1 MNPPPPMPENSG
13 STTLSA
19 NWMAAAASMAL
30 PPLRSILA
38 PASAASGCDTATTP
52 PRKPGPG
59 GTASPDASCD
69 AQAGAKLNTVKLST
83 SNDLRMS
90 GPRSQPAV
98 ARIAARAAGI
108 RVRLLDLRQIVVRVL
123 RERVVDRGPGRREL
137 EDPLELRRDAALVVP
152 GHRGVALVFMVAVV
166 VIVLAAAVAIT
177 VAIIVV
183 AVAPRSDRPDRQVVE
198 ARRVEAEDLALHPR
212 GELGIAIA
220 PAHGLRDPEPPQ
232 RLDLPLRRAVPHR
245 VRAEHDAVLAHELQE
260 LAKDVGAYRR
270 EGDHGRGERRA
281 DLGVDV
287 LERRGEQRHLGGPGN
302 VGHALAQ
309 HPGVH
314 LVQRIQ
320 DPDSRLDA
328 RVVEDEVELRPVGR
342 SPGDVDRVAEP
353 RVAAQRVG
361 PQALV
366 DRQVHEPRVLLQDA
380 PVVLARK
387 LVDLRVR
394 GVGDIVIVERPAHH
408 VAVRVEIDLG
418 GGGDVV
424 ALPGIGLEPLDL
436 LLDEPQV
443 AYA

>member
-38 PASAASGCDTATTP
+38 PASAASGCDTATSP
-52 PRKPGPG
+52 PRNPGPG
-59 GTASPDASCD
+59 GTARPEASCD
-69 AQAGAKLNTVKLST
+69 AHAGAKLSTVKLST
-83 SNDLRMS
+83 SSDLRMS
-90 GPRSQPAV
+90 APRSQPAV
-98 ARIAARAAGI
+98 ARIAVSAARI
-108 RVRLLDLRQIVVRVL
+108 RVRLLDLRQVVARVL
-123 RERVVDRGPGRREL
+123 RERVVGRRPARLEL
-137 EDPLELRRDAALVVP
+137 EDPLELRRNAALVVP

-166 VIVLAAAVAIT
+166 VIVLAAAVAI
-177 VAIIVV
+177 IVV
-183 AVAPRSDRPDRQVVE
+183 VMVAPRPDRPDRQIVE

-212 GELGIAIA
+212 GELGITVA

-320 DPDSRLDA
+320 DPERRLDA
-328 RVVEDEVELRPVGR
+328 RVIDDEVELRPVGR

-366 DRQVHEPRVLLQDA
+366 DRQVSEPRALLQVA
-380 PVVLARK
+380 PVVLS
-387 LVDLRVR
+387 
-394 GVGDIVIVERPAHH
+394 
-408 VAVRVEIDLG
+408 
-418 GGGDVV
+418 
-424 ALPGIGLEPLDL
+424 
-436 LLDEPQV
+436 
-443 AYA
+443 